1 MPQNP
6 NVPHH
11 VPRVPRVAGGGLGG
25 WGVVVWVARE
35 ERAPKIKGLVLEVS
49 LYETQQRSVWVNW
62 ACQKSLLF
70 GHYLSSHLSSLPLL
84 LQRLYLRGR
93 LETLPHC
100 IPSLHSLVM
109 LYLKCLPNL
118 VHLELSQ
125 VVKGDTVYFGAG
137 GFKKLKRLGID
148 EFDELRCIQDN

>member
-1 MPQNP
+1 MKPSKGAFGSIGHAKNLYF
-6 NVPHH
+6 
-11 VPRVPRVAGGGLGG
+11 LG
-25 WGVVVWVARE
+25 
-35 ERAPKIKGLVLEVS
+35 IISHLTFLLS
-49 LYETQQRSVWVNW
+49 LSCFRGCN
-62 ACQKSLLF
+62 
-70 GHYLSSHLSSLPLL
+70 LSSLPLL

-109 LYLKCLPNL
+109 LYLKWSRLKDDPLVFLQCLPNL

-125 VVKGDTVYFGAG
+125 VVKGDTVCFGAG

-148 EFDELRCIQDN
+148 EFDKLRCIQDN